1 MKLDVIS
8 HCTID
13 TIEINDSKYVV
24 PGGPGCY
31 CSLTARSLKFDVK
44 LHTKFG
50 SDFTL
55 SDYLTE
61 KKIAHENSLSNE
73 STTQFVL
80 QIVNSERVLF
90 LKNKCEVI
98 DNLNKIGGQC
108 AELYPDKPI
117 YDIPA
122 IPECTGEELTNNLI
136 QQIKPFKIDFH
147 LNERVEELIN
157 ENKKWKLKTNKGK
170 EFFSS
175 NIIIAGGVGSF
186 EPRKFSV
193 KECEKF
199 EGKSIF
205 YSVKD
210 KAIFNNKKVAIFG
223 GGDSALDWAIEL
235 SKSSK
240 VFLIHR
246 RDEFRGAQ
254 SSVNKVKELQKQ
266 NKLEIFT
273 QYQLSNVTGDSIL
286 KNIEIKKEEGETKS
300 LNTDYILGFF
310 GLIMQ
315 LGPILNWGLNI
326 DKKTIPVN
334 TENFETNLQGIF
346 AIGDICTYPGK
357 LKLILSGFHEG
368 ALAARGCFKYA
379 RPNEKLK
386 FEFTTTSK
394 AVKERLGIKK

>member
-1 MKLDVIS
+1 MINTDVVI
-8 HCTID
+8 I
-13 TIEINDSKYVV
+13 
-24 PGGPGCY
+24 GAGPTGLFC
-31 CSLTARSLKFDVK
+31 
-44 LHTKFG
+44 
-50 SDFTL
+50 
-55 SDYLTE
+55 
-61 KKIAHENSLSNE
+61 AHQLGIIG
-73 STTQFVL
+73 L
-80 QIVNSERVLF
+80 
-90 LKNKCEVI
+90 KCEII

-122 IPECTGEELTNNLI
+122 IPECTGGELTNNLI

-379 RPNEKLK
+379 RPNEKLR